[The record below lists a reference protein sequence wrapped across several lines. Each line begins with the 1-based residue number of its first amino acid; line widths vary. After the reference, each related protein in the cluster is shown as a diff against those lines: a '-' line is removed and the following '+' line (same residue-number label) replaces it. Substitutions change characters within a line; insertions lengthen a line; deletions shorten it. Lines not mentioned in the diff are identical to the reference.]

1 MSHRSTAALTAFV
14 LGASILHGAAAAA
27 PAAAAPAPAPAKQL
41 RNIVIV
47 PGAFVDGSGWHVVHD
62 ILSQKGYKVTVVQTR
77 NDSLDEDIALTRR
90 ILFQQFGKVVLVGS
104 GVGGMVITHAGTG
117 AKVKSLVY
125 VAALVPEVGESSG
138 QLIDANPAA
147 TRAIQADFS
156 GYQWFDRARFHE
168 DFAADLTVNRAN
180 YMAAS
185 QAPISQVYL
194 GTPAY
199 SAVWHQKPSYAIV
212 ATRDRILNPDAQRM
226 MYQRAHAKVVE
237 MDASHVVYMSRPEE
251 VANVIERAAVETF

>member
-1 MSHRSTAALTAFV
+1 MSHRSTAFLATLV
-14 LGASILHGAAAAA
+14 LAASSLHGAASAA
-27 PAAAAPAPAPAKQL
+27 PAAAAPAARQL

-62 ILSQKGYKVTVVQTR
+62 ILIQKGYKVTVVQTR

-125 VAALVPEVGESSG
+125 VAALVPEVGETSG
-138 QLIDANPAA
+138 QLINANPAA
-147 TRAIQADFS
+147 TGAIQADFS
-156 GYQWFDRARFHE
+156 GYRWFDRARFHD
-168 DFAADLTVNRAN
+168 DFAADLTANRAN

-185 QAPISQVYL
+185 QAPISQTYL

-199 SAVWHQKPSYAIV
+199 AAVWHQKPSYAIV
-212 ATRDRILNPDAQRM
+212 AAKDRILHPDAQRM
-226 MYQRAHAKVVE
+226 MYQRAHSKIVE
-237 MDASHVVYMSRPEE
+237 MEGSHVVYMSRPEE
-251 VANVIERAAVETF
+251 VAAVIERAASETL